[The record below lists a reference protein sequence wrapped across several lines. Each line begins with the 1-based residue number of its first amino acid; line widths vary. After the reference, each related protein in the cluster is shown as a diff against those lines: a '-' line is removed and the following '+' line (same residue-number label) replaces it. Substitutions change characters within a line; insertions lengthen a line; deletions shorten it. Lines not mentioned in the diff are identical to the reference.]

1 MAVKLQVLSWFGL
14 AAGLQYLEVH
24 SHQPAGIGAGAT
36 VGVLLLVVD
45 LVALVGFA
53 WTKRE
58 RVRSRDRFEKYMTQ
72 QSQQALVHPPK
83 EDDMADVDLH

>member
-1 MAVKLQVLSWFGL
+1 M
-14 AAGLQYLEVH
+14 
-24 SHQPAGIGAGAT
+24 
-36 VGVLLLVVD
+36 VV

-58 RVRSRDRFEKYMTQ
+58 KVRRLVRSRDRYETIRKYMTQ
-72 QSQQALVHPPK
+72 QSQQALVDPPK